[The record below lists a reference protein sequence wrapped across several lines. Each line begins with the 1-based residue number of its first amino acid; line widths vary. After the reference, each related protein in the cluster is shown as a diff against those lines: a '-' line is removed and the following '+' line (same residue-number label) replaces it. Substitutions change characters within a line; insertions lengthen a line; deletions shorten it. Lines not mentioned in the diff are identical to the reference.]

1 MESMIDIDG
10 NVVRVGDR
18 VAFVTTG
25 YSHRV
30 NFRTGI
36 VTKIRDGYNG
46 QGAATVSYI
55 DKNERWD
62 YKTGKWNSTPT
73 TRKCS
78 MQLPRIALIK

>member
-25 YSHRV
+25 YCHRV

-36 VTKIRDGYNG
+36 VTKIRPGYNG

-55 DKNERWD
+55 DKNQRWD
-62 YKTGKWNSTPT
+62 YKTGKYIKGPF
-73 TRKCS
+73 TRKCA
-78 MQLPRIALIK
+78 MQLPRIALID